1 MNLCL
6 SGETRTQLL
15 YSCTCFSFIIM
26 HAAHCVD
33 FTQIDTRAVEDRHVD
48 VVLEMQLMANCHTT
62 CILAGDRFALI
73 LFLRPRQRSSTAK
86 RWLGALWS
94 I

>member
-15 YSCTCFSFIIM
+15 YSCTCFSFIIT
-26 HAAHCVD
+26 HAAHCDD
-33 FTQIDTRAVEDRHVD
+33 FTQIDTGAVDRHVD
-48 VVLEMQLMANCHTT
+48 VVLQMQLMANCHT

-73 LFLRPRQRSSTAK
+73 LFLRPRQRSSSTAK